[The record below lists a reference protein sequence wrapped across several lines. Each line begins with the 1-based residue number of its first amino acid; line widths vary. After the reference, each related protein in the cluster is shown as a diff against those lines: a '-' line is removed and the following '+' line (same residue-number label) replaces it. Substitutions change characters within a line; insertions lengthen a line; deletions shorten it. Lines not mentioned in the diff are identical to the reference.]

1 MPNSSALM
9 TCSSRNR
16 RRTRSPNAVLG
27 SGSVLSAILP
37 QPSASSAVGPA
48 ELRPGDTLVVWLLDR
63 LGRSLAHLVNSVTEL
78 GERGIGFVSL
88 TEAIDTT
95 TPGGRVTCR

>member
-1 MPNSSALM
+1 
-9 TCSSRNR
+9 
-16 RRTRSPNAVLG
+16 
-27 SGSVLSAILP
+27 
-37 QPSASSAVGPA
+37 
-48 ELRPGDTLVVWLLDR
+48 VWLLDR